1 MGLPQAKKYLQGK
14 MAIRE
19 KYQATKI
26 TMNEVSEVPSL
37 HEVQNVIAASF
48 CAVPAWQGRQ
58 EEDMFAG

>member
-1 MGLPQAKKYLQGK
+1 MQDGAPSS
-14 MAIRE
+14 E
-19 KYQATKI
+19 
-26 TMNEVSEVPSL
+26 EVPSL